1 MSLTLDGKRPEELGL
16 KLLQEHQH
24 PVLPDTRDRSV
35 EIPGKHGAYD
45 FGADLGV
52 RPFELPF
59 MVNQFKKV
67 DVQQKVREFTRLLV
81 NPDGRPK
88 TIPLIFDYEPDKS
101 YSVRYTGSL
110 PIDRLVRMGEFVLP
124 LTAFD
129 PYAYALANAYD
140 PKEDYQYDVNNYGEG
155 YYENTQSFKWEY
167 SNHYSGV
174 HNYSY
179 YETELILTI
188 QGTVTNPSITHLE
201 TGTILTLPSINNE
214 TMVINSSNFTV
225 KVGEVNSLVGTDFIK
240 IISGDN
246 GFLFEGENPNATV
259 TYQWKHKFL

>member
-24 PVLPDTRDRSV
+24 PALPETRDRSV

-59 MVNQFKKV
+59 LVNQFEKV

-81 NPDGRPK
+81 NPNGRPK
-88 TIPLIFDYEPDKS
+88 TVELIFDYEPDKS

-129 PYAYALANAYD
+129 PYAYHTTST
-140 PKEDYQYDVNNYGEG
+140 EDIIMDSDTSVMSEVLLDSVY
-155 YYENTQSFKWEY
+155 SFNIASPQTLE
-167 SNHYSGV
+167 V
-174 HNYSY
+174 HNFSY
-179 YETELILTI
+179 YNTFPTI
-188 QGTVTNPSITHLE
+188 EIKGSFTS
-201 TGTILTLPSINNE
+201 LTLSANGKSFSFGSQTDKTIEVSEFETKIN
-214 TMVINSSNFTV
+214 
-225 KVGEVNSLVGTDFIK
+225 GVNSLSAMTGESLEFIE
-240 IISGDN
+240 
-246 GFLFEGENPNATV
+246 GFNDVVITGSNINATI
-259 TYQWKHKFL
+259 TFKFKPRYL